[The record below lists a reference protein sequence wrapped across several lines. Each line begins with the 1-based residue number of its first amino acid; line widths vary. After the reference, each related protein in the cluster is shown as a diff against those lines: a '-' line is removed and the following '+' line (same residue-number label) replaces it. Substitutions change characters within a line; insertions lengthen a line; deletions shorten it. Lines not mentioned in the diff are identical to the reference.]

1 MNLDEVKQK
10 MQKTVDFVKS
20 DISTIRTGRAST
32 ALVENI
38 QINAYGGSTRMRVME
53 MAGVSTPDP
62 QSIQISPYDQSTI
75 GEIRRDIEAANIGL
89 TPVID
94 NNVVRIAVPPLTQ
107 ERRLEYV
114 KLLHSKLEDG
124 RVKVRQARH
133 DKMTE
138 LKKSFEEGDLPE
150 DDRTRAEDELQKLTD
165 SMMKIIEEL
174 GEAKETD
181 LTTV

>member
-1 MNLDEVKQK
+1 MNLDEAKLK
-10 MQKTVDFVKS
+10 MQKIVDFVKS
-20 DISTIRTGRAST
+20 DVATIRTGRAST
-32 ALVENI
+32 SLVENI

-53 MAGVSTPDP
+53 MASISTPDS
-62 QSIQISPYDQSTI
+62 QSIMISPYDQSTI

-89 TPVID
+89 TPTID

-124 RVKVRQARH
+124 RVKIRQIRH

-138 LKKSFEEGDLPE
+138 FKKAFEEGNLPE
-150 DDRTRAEDELQKLTD
+150 DDRERSEEELQKLTD
-165 SMMKIIEEL
+165 SMMKVIEEL
-174 GEAKETD
+174 GEAKEVE
-181 LTTV
+181 LTSI